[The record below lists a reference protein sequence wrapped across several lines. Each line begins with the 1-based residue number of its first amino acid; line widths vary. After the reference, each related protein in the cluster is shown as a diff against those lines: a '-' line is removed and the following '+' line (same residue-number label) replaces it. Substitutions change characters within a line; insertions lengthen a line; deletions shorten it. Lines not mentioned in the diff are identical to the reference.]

1 MTIQPGHHPQPTA
14 TPAGQ
19 PINPAAQAFLAE
31 VEDALAA
38 AAKPVLPVPT
48 SFRNDTL
55 PSTPTIGDAPPVPQP
70 GRPPMSKA
78 ASDVSGV
85 MIASSLPIFALGAA
99 ATGIL
104 WGSGQADPTVIAWI
118 CGSAVALPAAIA
130 VPVLALKGLMKSTK
144 EVVQAAPPVV
154 HQHYSGNVYQDHR
167 KVENKN
173 NGVWVRNTNE
183 LPQ

>member
-19 PINPAAQAFLAE
+19 PINPAAQAFLAD
-31 VEDALAA
+31 VEDALKA

-48 SFRNDTL
+48 AYKD
-55 PSTPTIGDAPPVPQP
+55 PTPVPAIGTAPPVPQP

-78 ASDVSGV
+78 ATDVSGV